1 VIWVAE
7 KRDYY
12 EVLGVDRNASEDDI
26 KRAFRKLA
34 FKYHPDRNK
43 EPDAEE
49 KFKEISEAYA
59 VLSDPQKKQQYD
71 TFGHAG
77 ISGAYSQE
85 DIFRGANF
93 QDIFRDMG
101 FGDDIFSRIFGSM
114 FGGGFSGFRTQTR
127 TGPRRGRDLET
138 RVEIT
143 LEQAA
148 FGTQVELSL
157 KRMETCSR
165 CGGSGAEPGSRV
177 INCPRCGGSGQV
189 QQRTQSIFGQMITVT
204 TCPRCQGRGQVPEVN
219 CSKCGGN
226 GLEENK
232 RTIQV
237 NVPEGM
243 EDGVYL
249 TLRGQGEA
257 GPYGGPQGDLYVMVR
272 IKPHKYL
279 QRRGMD
285 VIFEKEISFPQAAL
299 GADIEVPTLKG
310 AETLSVP
317 SGTQNGDILR
327 MRGKGIPS
335 RFGTGDELVHI
346 TVTVP
351 KRLSRKARRI
361 IEELDKELEKKGFFG
376 V

>member
-1 VIWVAE
+1 VTE

-12 EVLGVDRNASEDDI
+12 EVLGLDRNASQDDI

-34 FKYHPDRNK
+34 FQYHPDRNK

-71 TFGHAG
+71 AFGHAG

-85 DIFRGANF
+85 DIFRGADF

-114 FGGGFSGFRTQTR
+114 FGGGFGGFRTQVR

-148 FGTQVELSL
+148 FGSQVELSL
-157 KRMETCSR
+157 RRMETCSR
-165 CGGSGAEPGSRV
+165 CGGNGAEPGSKV
-177 INCPRCGGSGQV
+177 VTCPRCGGSGQV

-204 TCPRCQGRGQVPEVN
+204 TCPRCQGRGQITEVN

-226 GLEENK
+226 GLEEK
-232 RTIQV
+232 RRTIQV
-237 NVPEGM
+237 NVPEGV

-257 GPYGGPQGDLYVMVR
+257 GPYGGPPGDLYVMVR

-285 VIFEKEISFPQAAL
+285 VIYEQEISFPQAAL
-299 GADIEVPTLKG
+299 GAEIEVPTLKG
-310 AETLSVP
+310 NETLKIP

-327 MRGKGIPS
+327 MRGKGMPS

-346 TVTVP
+346 TILIP
-351 KRLSRKARRI
+351 KRLSRKERRI
-361 IEELDKELEKKGFFG
+361 IEELDKELNKKGLFG
-376 V
+376 L

>member
-12 EVLGVDRNASEDDI
+12 DVLGIDKNASEDEI

-71 TFGHAG
+71 AYGHAG

-114 FGGGFSGFRTQTR
+114 FGGGFSGFRTQMR

-148 FGTQVELSL
+148 FGAQVELSL

-177 INCPRCGGSGQV
+177 VTCPRCGGSGQI
-189 QQRTQSIFGQMITVT
+189 QQRTQSLFGQMITVT

-226 GLEENK
+226 GLEENR

-237 NVPEGM
+237 NVPEGI

-257 GPYGGPQGDLYVMVR
+257 GPYGGPPGDLYVMVR

-285 VIFEKEISFPQAAL
+285 VIYEKEISFPQAAL
-299 GADIEVPTLKG
+299 GAEIEVPTLRG
-310 AETLSVP
+310 AENLSVP

-351 KRLSRKARRI
+351 KRLSRKARRLV
-361 IEELDKELEKKGFFG
+361 EELDKELEKKGFFG
-376 V
+376 I